1 MPNMMHLK
9 VSNIEALKKYFRCVK
24 LKMRWVVQNCT
35 PPDRVNI
42 STFTGLRQIAEEKI
56 DIYQNAAQKVLVI
69 SCLQVN
75 GGIVS

>member
-1 MPNMMHLK
+1 MK
-9 VSNIEALKKYFRCVK
+9 DSKGAL
-24 LKMRWVVQNCT
+24 VVNEKFLL
-35 PPDRVNI
+35 NI